1 MDQDQCEAMAR
12 EIEQLRCALVSRDII
27 GQAKGILM
35 ERFQIDAAAAF
46 DLLVELSQHSNTP
59 VAVIA
64 RKVLRSASRAETRK
78 GRSRDHPK

>member
-64 RKVLRSASRAETRK
+64 RKVIEI
-78 GRSRDHPK
+78 GHPR

>member
-35 ERFQIDAAAAF
+35 ERFPDRRRGGLRFVGGALAA
-46 DLLVELSQHSNTP
+46 LEHP
-59 VAVIA
+59 
-64 RKVLRSASRAETRK
+64 RRSHCSK
-78 GRSRDHPK
+78 GLEIGQPR